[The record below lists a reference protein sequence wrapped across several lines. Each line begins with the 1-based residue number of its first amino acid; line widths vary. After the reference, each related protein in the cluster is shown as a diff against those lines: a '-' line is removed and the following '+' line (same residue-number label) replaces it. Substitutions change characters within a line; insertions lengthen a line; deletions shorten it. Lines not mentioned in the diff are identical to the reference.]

1 MDLNQEFKTT
11 HIELYKLIVKIW
23 TRLEPQIFL
32 QAYMQL
38 GMCTGKNRYTIFL
51 RLIKTSYILANFVN
65 N

>member
-38 GMCTGKNRYTIFL
+38 CVQGRIDTL
-51 RLIKTSYILANFVN
+51 SSYN
-65 N
+65 